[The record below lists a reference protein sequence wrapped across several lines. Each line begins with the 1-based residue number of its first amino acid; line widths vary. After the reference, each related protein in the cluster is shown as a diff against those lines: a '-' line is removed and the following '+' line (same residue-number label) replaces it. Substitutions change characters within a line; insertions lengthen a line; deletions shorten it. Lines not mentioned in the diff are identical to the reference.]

1 MFSMLDGP
9 DPHERAQELLVRA
22 LVAGVGQLISGA
34 FLRSAEHPAGTGF
47 LVTGTLTI
55 VIALVIYRHKKL

>member
-9 DPHERAQELLVRA
+9 DPPDRAQEMLVRT
-22 LVAGVGQLISGA
+22 LVGGVGQLISGA
-34 FLRSAEHPAGTGF
+34 FLRAAEHPAGTGL

-55 VIALVIYRHKKL
+55 AIALVIYRHKKL